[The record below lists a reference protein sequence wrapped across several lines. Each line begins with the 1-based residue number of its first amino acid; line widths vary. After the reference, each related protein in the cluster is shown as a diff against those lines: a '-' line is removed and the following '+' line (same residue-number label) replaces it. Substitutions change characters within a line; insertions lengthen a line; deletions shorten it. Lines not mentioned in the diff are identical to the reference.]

1 MNNIAFNIEEIRDRV
16 SSSLK
21 ASNRPG
27 DAVTL
32 LAVSKTRSVAE
43 IREAMAAGIEDF
55 GENYLQEACI
65 KISEISSSSSA
76 SPRWHYIG
84 PIQANKT
91 RTISELFHWVHTVD
105 RLKIAQRLSAQ
116 RPEQLPPLNIC
127 IQVNIDNEATK
138 AGISLED
145 VPALAAEIHQL
156 PGITLRGLM
165 IIPQKEADNEQRKK
179 TFRTLAK
186 TLDTLKASIPTL
198 DTLSMGMS
206 ADYSLAIQEGAT
218 CIRVGSAIFGPR
230 TG

>member
-43 IREAMAAGIEDF
+43 ICEAMAAGIEDF
-55 GENYLQEACI
+55 GENYLQEACV
-65 KISEISSSSSA
+65 KISEISPSSSA

-138 AGISLED
+138 AGINLED

>member
-16 SSSLK
+16 STSLK

-32 LAVSKTRSVAE
+32 LAVSKTRSVAD
-43 IREAMAAGIEDF
+43 INEAMAAGIEDF
-55 GENYLQEACI
+55 GENYLQEACAKI
-65 KISEISSSSSA
+65 KEISFSSSKP
-76 SPRWHYIG
+76 PRWHFIG
-84 PIQANKT
+84 LVQANKT
-91 RTISELFHWVHTVD
+91 RTLSELFHWVHTVD
-105 RLKIAQRLSAQ
+105 RLKIAQRLSNQ

-138 AGISLED
+138 AGVNLKD

-156 PGITLRGLM
+156 PRLKLRGLM
-165 IIPQKEADNEQRKK
+165 IIPQKEADKAQRKK

-186 TLDTLKASIPTL
+186 TLNRLKASIPDL

-206 ADYSLAIQEGAT
+206 ADYPLAIQEGAT
-218 CIRVGSAIFGPR
+218 CIRLGTALFGPR
-230 TG
+230 SD

>member
-43 IREAMAAGIEDF
+43 ICEAMAAGIEDF
-55 GENYLQEACI
+55 GENYLQEACV
-65 KISEISSSSSA
+65 KISEISPSSSA

-138 AGISLED
+138 AGINLED

-186 TLDTLKASIPTL
+186 TLDTLKASIPEL

>member
-21 ASNRPG
+21 ASNRAE

-43 IREAMAAGIEDF
+43 IGDAMAAGIEDF
-55 GENYLQEACI
+55 GENYLQEACA
-65 KISEISSSSSA
+65 KINEISSSSSK

-91 RTISELFHWVHTVD
+91 RVISELFHWAHTVD
-105 RLKIAQRLSAQ
+105 RLKIAKRLSAQ
-116 RPEQLPPLNIC
+116 RPEHLPPLNIC

-138 AGISLED
+138 AGVSLEE
-145 VPALAAEIHQL
+145 VPFLAAEVDQL
-156 PGITLRGLM
+156 PRLNLRGLM
-165 IIPQKEADNEQRKK
+165 IIPQKSADIEQRKT

-186 TLDTLKASIPTL
+186 TLDTLKASIPKL

-206 ADYSLAIQEGAT
+206 ADYPLAIQEGAT
-218 CIRVGSAIFGPR
+218 IIRVGSAIFGPR

>member
-43 IREAMAAGIEDF
+43 ICEAMAAGIEDF
-55 GENYLQEACI
+55 GENYLQEACV
-65 KISEISSSSSA
+65 KISEISPSSSA

-138 AGISLED
+138 AGINLED

-165 IIPQKEADNEQRKK
+165 IIPQKEADNEQRKT

-186 TLDTLKASIPTL
+186 TLDTLKASIPEL